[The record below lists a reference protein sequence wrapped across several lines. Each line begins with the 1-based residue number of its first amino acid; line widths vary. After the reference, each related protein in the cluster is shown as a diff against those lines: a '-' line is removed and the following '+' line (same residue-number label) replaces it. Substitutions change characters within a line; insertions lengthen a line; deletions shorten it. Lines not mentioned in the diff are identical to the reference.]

1 MKRLIICSMFVL
13 GVAAAAAAQS
23 VPKGVGMP
31 KTPWGDP
38 DIQGVWDFWTFTPLE
53 RPKEF
58 EGKAVLTDAEAAAV
72 ANRMQRQ
79 ALAPS
84 RAGDT
89 GSYAQDLWTDR
100 ARAKALNQTSI
111 IIEPEDGKVPPM
123 TPEAKRAM
131 DVHKAG
137 GGHPVR
143 ARTDGVGDGG
153 PEDRGL
159 SERCLVGFN
168 VGPPF
173 LPGGYNNN
181 VQVVQTKDH
190 VMLHL
195 EMNHDVRIIP
205 LDKRPHLPSTVKTWF
220 GDSRG
225 RWDGNTL
232 VVEST
237 NFTPKVAAFSAR
249 LGGGGFEY
257 GSADN
262 TKLIERFTRI
272 DNKTLHYEFTV
283 DDPTSFTKP
292 FTGRL
297 PMNLSDQLMY
307 EVACHEGN
315 YGLENILKGARIAEK
330 LPPEGKK

>member
-1 MKRLIICSMFVL
+1 MKRLIVCSTIVL

-31 KTPWGDP
+31 RTPWGDP

-58 EGKAVLTDAEAAAV
+58 EGKATLTDAEAEAV
-72 ANRMQRQ
+72 ARRMQER

-84 RAGDT
+84 RTGET

-100 ARAKALNQTSI
+100 GRAKALTQTSI
-111 IIEPEDGKVPPM
+111 IIQPEDGKVPPM
-123 TPEAKRAM
+123 TPEAKQAM
-131 DVHKAG
+131 DAQKAA

-143 ARTDGVGDGG
+143 ARTDGVGDDA

-181 VQVVQTKDH
+181 VQVVQTKDY
-190 VMLHL
+190 VLLHL
-195 EMNHDVRIIP
+195 EMNHDVRVIP

-225 RWDGNTL
+225 RWEGNTL

-249 LGGGGFEY
+249 IGGGGFEY
-257 GSADN
+257 GNAES
-262 TKLIERFTRI
+262 TTLLERFTRV
-272 DNKTLHYEFTV
+272 DNQTLHYEFTV
-283 DDPTSFTKP
+283 DDPKTFTKP

-297 PMNLSDQLMY
+297 PMKLSDQLMY

-315 YGLENILKGARIAEK
+315 YGLENILKAGRA
-330 LPPEGKK
+330 LGKDRKDR